1 MIKIIS
7 DFIFPKKCF
16 CCGEYIDEN
25 KLCYKCWKKLNFI
38 SKPCCNICS
47 YPFEFEEDEEAICG
61 ACIANK
67 PEYNKAISIFRYDLG
82 AREII
87 HKFKY
92 EDKLQILDYLTD
104 LLNNSI
110 SHYAHEID
118 VITIVPLA
126 KMKLLKRGYNQAALL
141 AMKLA
146 QRHKFLYLPELLIR
160 RKNNISQVSLKKE
173 KRLKNVKNNFAINN
187 SYVNLIKG
195 KNILL
200 IDDVITTGA
209 TVNECSLKL
218 KQFQPNKIFV
228 LSVAKTIT

>member
-1 MIKIIS
+1 MKKIIS

-25 KLCYKCWKKLNFI
+25 YLCYECWKKINFI

-61 ACIANK
+61 ACITAK
-67 PEYNKAISIFRYDLG
+67 PEYDKAMSIFCYDYS
-82 AREII
+82 ARQII

-92 EDKLQILDYLTD
+92 EDKLQILDYLIR
-104 LLNNSI
+104 LLNNAI
-110 SHYAHEID
+110 SPYIKNID
-118 VITIVPLA
+118 IITMVPTTKL
-126 KMKLLKRGYNQAALL
+126 KLLKRGYNQASLL

-146 QRHKFLYLPELLIR
+146 KINQILYLPELLIR
-160 RKNNISQVSLKKE
+160 KKNNISQVELKKE
-173 KRLKNVKNNFAINN
+173 KRLKNVKNNFSINA
-187 SYVNLIKG
+187 SYSSLVKG

-209 TVNECSLKL
+209 TINECSRQIRKL
-218 KQFQPNKIFV
+218 FPNKIFA
-228 LSVAKTIT
+228 LTIAKTIF